1 MEEKLPVKIIFDTD
15 MGGDC
20 DDAGTLAMLHRLC
33 DKGEAELL
41 AVTHCDATPYV
52 AGCIDAINTYYG
64 RQVPVGINY
73 ENPQDGRGVYAGA
86 LCDSFPNRYP
96 AETYGTN
103 EGAPDTLTILRQTL
117 AEAEDESVT
126 LVVTGKFH
134 SMARLA
140 TSRPDEISPLS
151 GKDLIARK
159 IKRTVVMGGRFFT
172 SWPMEIYPDG
182 KTSGNPVTWEW
193 NVKGS
198 GASAAVACDEW
209 TGELVFA
216 SYELGS
222 YLKTMVGYPAR
233 APKDDPVALA
243 YELHNQ
249 GRGRCSW
256 DQTAMLE
263 AVRPGVYWSYH
274 AYGKISVD
282 QDFVTH
288 WTPCA
293 GGKHTYLL
301 PKEDYEVIR
310 QVMDDLIDGK

>member
-1 MEEKLPVKIIFDTD
+1 MEEKRPVKIIFDTD

-33 DKGEAELL
+33 DKGEADLL

-73 ENPQDGRGVYAGA
+73 ENPKDGRGVYAGA
-86 LCDSFPNRYP
+86 LCDAFPNRYS
-96 AETYGTN
+96 AETYGTSV
-103 EGAPDTLTILRQTL
+103 GAPDTLAVLRQTL
-117 AEAEDESVT
+117 AEAEDGSVT

-140 TSRPDEISPLS
+140 ASQPDKISPLS
-151 GKDLIARK
+151 GKELISRK

-172 SWPMEIYPDG
+172 TWPMEIYPDG
-182 KTSGNPVTWEW
+182 KASGEPVTWEW

-198 GASAAVACDEW
+198 GDSAAVACDEW

-233 APKDDPVALA
+233 APKGDPVALA

-263 AVRPGVYWSYH
+263 AVRPGVYWHYH

-288 WTPCA
+288 WTPCE

-310 QVMDDLIDGK
+310 RVMDDLIDGK